1 MLKTQVARDNVA
13 KAGLSKVVKV
23 VEGPAAD
30 TLAKMEPGD
39 QPFDFVFID
48 ADKENNLTYLLEAK
62 RLTRKGAVIVSTSG
76 NAAEPTGTHERLRSS
91 TTSSSRD
98 MLPT

>member
-1 MLKTQVARDNVA
+1 MLKTQVARDNIA
-13 KAGLSKVVKV
+13 KAGLSNVVKV

-30 TLAKMEPGD
+30 TLAKMQPGG

-62 RLTRKGAVIVSTSG
+62 RLTRKGAVIVSTPLFTLEAQSSY
-76 NAAEPTGTHERLRSS
+76 ADCRQRCIRRARS
-91 TTSSSRD
+91 
-98 MLPT
+98 